1 MRRWRGPTTG
11 KTSPALLWVHLNAGW
26 KMQKAFESVDVR
38 LDGGVEATTK
48 PAERVYLVLSLLFSK
63 SHKRPSCANSATML
77 IWWNFS
83 LCWETL
89 RRPRWQS
96 GWALRAKRVISAT
109 FLLCVVFC
117 VQSGQI
123 EKCRVRVCVQPVSQ
137 TTKRLFDSR
146 LIWSQI
152 ADKRLQ
158 NNKDLSEVNTPA

>member
-1 MRRWRGPTTG
+1 MPDE
-11 KTSPALLWVHLNAGW
+11 KC
-26 KMQKAFESVDVR
+26 KKAFESVDVR

-48 PAERVYLVLSLLFSK
+48 PAERVYLVLSFLFSK

-96 GWALRAKRVISAT
+96 GRALRAKRVISAT

-117 VQSGQI
+117 VLDGQI
-123 EKCRVRVCVQPVSQ
+123 EQYRVRVCSQ
-137 TTKRLFDSR
+137 WVRRRNARLTPGLFG
-146 LIWSQI
+146 
-152 ADKRLQ
+152 ARLQ
-158 NNKDLSEVNTPA
+158 IKDCRTIKSSVKSTHQPNLT